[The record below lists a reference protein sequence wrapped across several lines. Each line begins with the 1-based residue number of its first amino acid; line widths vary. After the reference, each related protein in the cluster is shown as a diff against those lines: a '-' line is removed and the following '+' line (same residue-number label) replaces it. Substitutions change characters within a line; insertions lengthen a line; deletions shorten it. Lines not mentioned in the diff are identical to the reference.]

1 MKILIAEDDAIPRLI
16 LQKSIEKFGHECL
29 SAADGVAAWEVYQRC
44 AVDVV
49 VSDWM
54 MPGLDG
60 PALCQRVR
68 EHAGERYCYFI
79 FLTSLS
85 DKAHAL
91 AGMLAGADDYLIKP
105 LDRDELQVKLI
116 AAERVTALHRQLG
129 EQKAELE
136 RLNHHLFGQAHRD
149 PLTGL
154 ANRLQLGEDL
164 DVLRSRV
171 ERNGHSYSIV
181 LCDVDFFKRYNDSYG
196 HVAGDEVL
204 RRVGQVLSEQSRA
217 GDVAYRYGGE
227 EFLLILPGQSPAT
240 ATLAVERLR
249 QAVEGLA
256 IPHSANMPAGVVTIS
271 AGLATFQAGEA
282 KGVDTILQEADAALY
297 RAKEAGRNRVAV

>member
-16 LQKSIEKFGHECL
+16 LQKSIEKLGHECL

-91 AGMLAGADDYLIKP
+91 AGMLAGA
-105 LDRDELQVKLI
+105 
-116 AAERVTALHRQLG
+116 T
-129 EQKAELE
+129 
-136 RLNHHLFGQAHRD
+136 
-149 PLTGL
+149 T
-154 ANRLQLGEDL
+154 
-164 DVLRSRV
+164 
-171 ERNGHSYSIV
+171 
-181 LCDVDFFKRYNDSYG
+181 
-196 HVAGDEVL
+196 
-204 RRVGQVLSEQSRA
+204 
-217 GDVAYRYGGE
+217 
-227 EFLLILPGQSPAT
+227 T
-240 ATLAVERLR
+240 
-249 QAVEGLA
+249 
-256 IPHSANMPAGVVTIS
+256 
-271 AGLATFQAGEA
+271 
-282 KGVDTILQEADAALY
+282 
-297 RAKEAGRNRVAV
+297 